1 MKKDNIV
8 DAAKEIAAGNFLCD
22 VCCPEDFDEFFERP
36 DDYTVWEPFE
46 NWDYN
51 EVFDAMED
59 LRDHTIIILE
69 KYNA

>member
-1 MKKDNIV
+1 MKKDSITN
-8 DAAKEIAAGNFLCD
+8 AAKEIAAGNFLCD
-22 VCCPEDFDEFFERP
+22 VCGPSDFDNFFENP
-36 DDYTVWEPFE
+36 DAYTVWQPFE

-59 LRDHTIIILE
+59 LKDHAIIILE